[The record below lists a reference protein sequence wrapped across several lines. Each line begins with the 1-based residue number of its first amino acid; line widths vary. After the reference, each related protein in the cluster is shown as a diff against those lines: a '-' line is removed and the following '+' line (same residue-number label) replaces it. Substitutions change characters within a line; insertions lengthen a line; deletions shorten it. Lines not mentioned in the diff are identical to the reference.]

1 MPLYSKLSLYI
12 EGMQPRQRNTA
23 IGRPPGEG
31 DFWVFAYGSL
41 MWRPDFPSIDCQ
53 PALLRGYHRALRVES
68 IHYRGV
74 PGLPGLVLG
83 LDRGGSCRG
92 RAYRVAP
99 AEIEAVMAYL
109 DERELITGVYRRAHL
124 PIRLPGTTVVAAAYL
139 VNRDHDQYTGKLSLN
154 ETVAMV
160 LQGHG
165 PTGSAR
171 DYLRHTV
178 AHLDDLG
185 IREGALRRI
194 FAAVEAE
201 AAERDKRDRTRDE
214 TAR

>member
-1 MPLYSKLSLYI
+1 MH
-12 EGMQPRQRNTA
+12 PRQNNTT
-23 IGRPPGEG
+23 GVTPRGKS
-31 DFWVFAYGSL
+31 DLWVFAYGSL

-68 IHYRGV
+68 THYRGV
-74 PGLPGLVLG
+74 PGRPGLVLG

-92 RAYRVAP
+92 RAHRVAP
-99 AEIEAVMAYL
+99 AEANAVMTYL

-124 PIRLPGTTVVAAAYL
+124 PVRLPGATVVAAAYI
-139 VNRDHDQYTGKLSLN
+139 VNRDHDQYTGKLNLS

-165 PTGSAR
+165 STGSAR
-171 DYLRHTV
+171 GYLRNTV
-178 AHLDDLG
+178 AHLDNLG
-185 IREGALRRI
+185 IREGALHRI

-201 AAERDKRDRTRDE
+201 AAERDRTGSE
-214 TAR
+214 KAR